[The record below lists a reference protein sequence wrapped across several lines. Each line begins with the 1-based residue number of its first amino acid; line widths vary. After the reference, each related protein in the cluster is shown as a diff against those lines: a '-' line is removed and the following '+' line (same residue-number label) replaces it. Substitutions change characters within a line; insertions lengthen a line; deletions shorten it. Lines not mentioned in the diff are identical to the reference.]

1 MFAVLVALVL
11 LFAGVAAI
19 YFLLKKMSE
28 EGIDIAAPGSCKRGR
43 CGVPSRP
50 LVEEAPS
57 RLRMWVIRKNRIP
70 EMAAF
75 GHRRQTAI
83 KSHSGFFSKPAID
96 PAPLPESR
104 RWSGGTNF
112 QGL

>member
-50 LVEEAPS
+50 LVKEAP
-57 RLRMWVIRKNRIP
+57 L
-70 EMAAF
+70 
-75 GHRRQTAI
+75 QTADV
-83 KSHSGFFSKPAID
+83 GDQGKPN
-96 PAPLPESR
+96 S
-104 RWSGGTNF
+104 
-112 QGL
+112 